1 MGIKRKIISQFGKI
15 YLEMKGVKTGSAVVM
30 YGLPRVNIV
39 NGARIIIGNN
49 VALCSTSD
57 GNPLG
62 VNHRVI
68 LSAIRSDS
76 EIIIGSDTGISGT
89 TIAAAKSV
97 KIGSN
102 CLIGANVT
110 ITDYDFHSVKPEG
123 RRYNTNTEDIGCS
136 SVVIEDNVWLGMNVI
151 VLKGVRIGQN
161 SIIAAGSIV
170 TKSIPSNCIAGG
182 NPAKILKEVSN
193 KE

>member
-1 MGIKRKIISQFGKI
+1 MGIKRKIISKIGEI
-15 YLEMKGVKTGSAVVM
+15 YLKIKGVETGEAVVI

-39 NGARIIIGNN
+39 SGARIIIGNN

-62 VNHRVI
+62 VNHRII
-68 LSAIRSDS
+68 LSAIRSES
-76 EIIIGSDTGISGT
+76 EIVIGNDTGISGT

-97 KIGSN
+97 KIGNN

-110 ITDYDFHSVKPEG
+110 ITDYDFHSVEPEG
-123 RRYNTNTEDIGCS
+123 RRYNTNAEDIGCS
-136 SVVIEDNVWLGMNVI
+136 SVIIEDNVWLGMNVI
-151 VLKGVRIGQN
+151 VLKGVKIGQN
-161 SIIAAGSIV
+161 SIVAAGSVV

-182 NPAKILKEVSN
+182 NPAKILKDLVI
-193 KE
+193 KK